1 MPEYPRLYT
10 PPQCAARRDGKVRL
24 KYAVDRVFAVVALG
38 LLSPLFALVAL
49 AIKWNDRG
57 PVFFLQDRHGE
68 EGKLF
73 KIFKFRSM
81 IVDADRYLDEQ
92 GRVTIDNRVTW
103 VGKLLRL
110 TSIDELPQLINI
122 LRGEMSLIGPRPLP
136 PAHYGKLNE
145 TQHRRFGMRP
155 GLTGLA
161 QINGRNTLKWS
172 ERLAYDVRYV
182 QDYSWPMDL
191 AIFFKTFRVV
201 LSQEGIVLDRN
212 PQQADDLTP
221 KSSGDGDG
229 EAHQVA

>member
-1 MPEYPRLYT
+1 
-10 PPQCAARRDGKVRL
+10 
-24 KYAVDRVFAVVALG
+24 
-38 LLSPLFALVAL
+38 
-49 AIKWNDRG
+49 
-57 PVFFLQDRHGE
+57 
-68 EGKLF
+68 
-73 KIFKFRSM
+73 
-81 IVDADRYLDEQ
+81 
-92 GRVTIDNRVTW
+92 
-103 VGKLLRL
+103 
-110 TSIDELPQLINI
+110 
-122 LRGEMSLIGPRPLP
+122 
-136 PAHYGKLNE
+136 LNE